1 MTFIEELQQ
10 NHEKSINA
18 IKLMTDTESDTAKEY
33 PEYKEAAELCKF
45 IMEYENKYE
54 LLVRPEK
61 FNNFYSS
68 ASDFEMLCNNIYHS
82 ITDDGEISYIQLT
95 DSCPAI
101 VFESAWDLSV
111 DNVMSLS
118 QKRIL
123 EQVNVFRSKYKL
135 PLIEY
140 KLTFFTNAYQYIEA
154 VKNYNRYVVPE
165 RNKKVD
171 DTLKRMRAVPV

>member
-1 MTFIEELQQ
+1 MTFIEELQK
-10 NHEKSINA
+10 NHEKSIRA
-18 IKLMTDTESDTAKEY
+18 IKLMIDTESDRVH

-61 FNNFYSS
+61 FNNFYNS

-82 ITDDGEISYIQLT
+82 IVDDGEISYIQLT

-111 DNVMSLS
+111 DNVMSLT

-123 EQVNVFRSKYKL
+123 EQVNVFRSK
-135 PLIEY
+135 
-140 KLTFFTNAYQYIEA
+140 
-154 VKNYNRYVVPE
+154 
-165 RNKKVD
+165 
-171 DTLKRMRAVPV
+171 LK